1 MVLHLIRKEQ
11 AKQTRTGCWEPKR
24 YLINQK
30 WWTQWCDYV
39 NFDSKIQLDNSCDIN
54 LLPKRR
60 KKQRG
65 ENEEVWLNDDVDGGD
80 ESATDLVIDGHNSE
94 AEDGDDHFQNEDPE
108 LYEKPPRIVNL
119 DLLDQ
124 FVPKG

>member
-1 MVLHLIRKEQ
+1 M
-11 AKQTRTGCWEPKR
+11 
-24 YLINQK
+24 
-30 WWTQWCDYV
+30 
-39 NFDSKIQLDNSCDIN
+39 QLDNSCDIN

-65 ENEEVWLNDDVDGGD
+65 DNDEEWLNDDDVND
-80 ESATDLVIDGHNSE
+80 EMTDLVIDGHNSDE
-94 AEDGDDHFQNEDPE
+94 DHFQNEDPE